1 MITSLSTHRLQ
12 IASNFVGS
20 EIVLFGAIERDA
32 QTISRTGTYD
42 IAVVVRGPRGT
53 VVTRQKS
60 RVLGIWMNTRSRE
73 FIDVPTAYSVVTN
86 RPTGDIADLDLR
98 KRHQIGL
105 DGLIL
110 LQTARLGEEAE
121 AGQPFRDAFVRINQ
135 ARGLYI
141 ENPTGITFLSPT
153 LFRANI
159 RVVPNTPVGTFD
171 VDIFLLSGRRHPR
184 AGKHQFRSDQDGI
197 RGLRCQCRPELRV
210 LLRAGGGD
218 HRAVHRL
225 VGLHHLPPRLI
236 AYQTGIVTMADET
249 LANETARG
257 LGAPRT
263 GAGGKRC
270 RGSRPGRFWRGLDWP
285 SAMLACG
292 VLVVVAHGTPD
303 ALGPPADRDGRR
315 RSCGAARR

>member
-1 MITSLSTHRLQ
+1 MTRLALLVVGLLTIGGHAQAEMMITSLSTHRLQ

-53 VVTRQKS
+53 IVTRQKS

-73 FIDVPTAYSVVTN
+73 FVDVPTAYSVVSN
-86 RPTGDIADLDLR
+86 RPTADIADLDLR

-135 ARGLYI
+135 VRGLYR
-141 ENPTGITFLSPT
+141 ENPTGITFLSPS

-171 VDIFLLSGRRHPR
+171 VDIFLLSGGAILARESTNFEVTKTGFE
-184 AGKHQFRSDQDGI
+184 AFVANAAQNYGFYY
-197 RGLRCQCRPELRV
+197 GL
-210 LLRAGGGD
+210 A
-218 HRAVHRL
+218 AA
-225 VGLHHLPPRLI
+225 LI
-236 AYQTGIVTMADET
+236 ALFTG
-249 LANETARG
+249 
-257 LGAPRT
+257 
-263 GAGGKRC
+263 
-270 RGSRPGRFWRGLDWP
+270 W
-285 SAMLACG
+285 SASIIFR
-292 VLVVVAHGTPD
+292 
-303 ALGPPADRDGRR
+303 RD
-315 RSCGAARR
+315 